1 MKQKA
6 RSLLGA
12 LAYQTAAGIHT
23 YGPCSAPGCKQ
34 TARGSAHCEYCV
46 EKDLAKEIG
55 AIAAGRLHRLYIK
68 RGAIQ
73 SDIDEVITEL
83 G

>member
-6 RSLLGA
+6 RDLLGA

-34 TARGSAHCEYCV
+34 TARGSAHCEHCV
-46 EKDLAKEIG
+46 EKKLAKEIG
-55 AIAAGRLHRLYIK
+55 AVTAGRLHRLYIK
-68 RGAIQ
+68 RNAIQ
-73 SDIDEVITEL
+73 SDIEEIIGEL
-83 G
+83 